1 MPSSPSQR
9 HGGGNVTIRHSV
21 MRHLCAAT
29 TAAAIV
35 LAGCKGTEPFVP
47 VATTVHVN
55 PAALTFTSLG
65 ATQTLVAVVLDQRR
79 DTMKGAT
86 VTWASDNGSVASV
99 SATGVVTAVANGS
112 AHVTATSDKASAP
125 VGVSVVQAAARL
137 IKSGGDAQTAVVR
150 TTLPAPLSL
159 KIVDA
164 GGSPMAGLTV
174 TFAVTL
180 GGGSLSNPSGATD
193 AAGVTTIQWTLG
205 PTAGAP
211 QEVQASLAGVSPVTF
226 TATAIGGTPASVV
239 KLSGDGQTAA
249 TNNPVAVPP
258 AVQVRDLNGAAVPA
272 VAVTFAV
279 ATGGGSVSGSVAH
292 TDANGVATV
301 GSWTLGPGAGENTL
315 TATVAGSGI
324 SGNPVTF
331 TATAAQ
337 PGAPASVSVSAGDGQ
352 TGLAGFPLNVAPAVV
367 VRDGAN
373 FPVPN
378 VAVTF
383 TVASGG
389 GAVTGGNATS
399 GLNGVASV
407 GSWTVQLGANT
418 LTATVSAGGVSGS
431 PLTMSATGVA
441 AAYQIDVRYLTAVTA
456 AQREAFDSA
465 KAKWQRV
472 IYGDVSDE
480 AASFA
485 AGTCGAG
492 TPAINETID
501 DIIIFVRLDSID
513 GPGKILGQAGPCI
526 IRTPGYLPAV
536 GVMRFD
542 TADVASLLASGD
554 FDEVI
559 RHEMGHVL
567 SYGTIWSPL
576 GLLAGPAGSG
586 GTDPHFVGLRAI
598 AAFDGA
604 GGRSYSAGAKVPVEN
619 CIGYAPGRCGAGT
632 LDSHWRETVLGNEL
646 MTGFLNAG
654 VPNPLSVIS
663 AASMEDLGYV
673 VNYAGSDPYTVPT
686 PAALRAPLSA
696 PSIELGDDILRL
708 PILVVDAS
716 GRVMRVVQPR

>member
-1 MPSSPSQR
+1 
-9 HGGGNVTIRHSV
+9 
-21 MRHLCAAT
+21 MRHVCVAT
-29 TAAAIV
+29 TVATVA

-55 PAALTFTSLG
+55 AAALNFTELG

-79 DTMKGAT
+79 DTMKRAT
-86 VTWASDNGSVASV
+86 VAWSSDNGGVAGV
-99 SATGVVTAVANGS
+99 SATGLVTAVANGS
-112 AHVTATSDKASAP
+112 AHVIATSDKASAQ
-125 VGVSVVQAAARL
+125 VGVSVAQAAAQL
-137 IKSGGDAQTAVVR
+137 IKSGGDGQTAVVR
-150 TTLPAPLSL
+150 ATLPAPLSV
-159 KIVDA
+159 KVVDA
-164 GGSPMAGLTV
+164 GYSPMAGLTV
-174 TFAVTL
+174 TFVVTL

-193 AAGVTTIQWTLG
+193 AAGVTTIEWTLG

-211 QEVQASLAGVSPVTF
+211 QQVQASIVGAGVTPVAF
-226 TATAIGGTPASVV
+226 TATVIAGPPASVV

-258 AVQVRDLNGAAVPA
+258 AVQVRDLDGGVVPA
-272 VAVTFAV
+272 VPVTFAV
-279 ATGGGSVSGSVAH
+279 TGGGGSVSGSVAH
-292 TDANGVATV
+292 SDANGVATV
-301 GSWTLGPGAGENTL
+301 GSWTLGPGVGDNTL

-331 TATAAQ
+331 TATAVQ
-337 PGAPASVSVSAGDGQ
+337 PGAPANLFVSAGDGQ
-352 TGLAGFPLNVAPAVV
+352 TGLAGFALNVAPAVV

-378 VAVTF
+378 VGVMF

-389 GAVTGGNATS
+389 GAVTGANATT
-399 GLNGVASV
+399 GVNGVASV
-407 GSWTVQLGANT
+407 GSWTVQLGTNT
-418 LTATVSAGGVSGS
+418 LTATVSAVGVTGN
-431 PLTMSATGVA
+431 PVTMSATGVGG
-441 AAYQIDVRYLTAVTA
+441 AYQIDVRYLTAATA

-465 KAKWQRV
+465 KAKWQRL
-472 IYGDVSDE
+472 IYGDVPDV

-492 TPAINETID
+492 TPVINETID
-501 DIIIFVRLDSID
+501 DIIIFVQLDSID

-526 IRTPGYLPAV
+526 IRTPSYRPAV

-542 TADVASLLASGD
+542 TADVAGLLAGGH
-554 FDEVI
+554 FGEVVL
-559 RHEMGHVL
+559 HEMGHVL
-567 SYGTIWSPL
+567 GYGTIWSPL
-576 GLLAGPAGSG
+576 GLLVGSAGSG
-586 GTDPHFVGLRAI
+586 GTDPHFVGIGAI

-632 LDSHWRETVLGNEL
+632 LDSHWRETLLGSEL
-646 MTGFLNAG
+646 MTGFLNAS

-663 AASMEDLGYV
+663 TAAMGDLGYA
-673 VNYAGSDPYTVPT
+673 VNYAGSDPYTVPNA
-686 PAALRAPLSA
+686 AALRAQPAA
-696 PSIELGDDILRL
+696 PSIELGDDIVRL
-708 PILVVDAS
+708 PILVVDVT